1 MSRYI
6 KSIVALLGGISSWG
20 ITAAA
25 DDAIT
30 QVEIYGLLGVLA
42 TVLGVYAFPNTPP
55 AGEPADPAMS
65 EQGAANWLMVTAVA
79 SVIMCV
85 ILVLWAFDTG
95 PLR

>member
-6 KSIVALLGGISSWG
+6 KTIVAVLGGISSWG

-30 QVEIYGLLGVLA
+30 QVELYGLLGILA

-55 AGEPADPAMS
+55 EGEPADPLVS
-65 EQGAANWLMVTAVA
+65 ERGQAVIWWVIVGALAAV
-79 SVIMCV
+79 
-85 ILVLWAFDTG
+85 VLLALFNRID
-95 PLR
+95 L